1 MTIQA
6 TSSIAPSSQMA
17 IQRSPWHSPVPY
29 LFGGLVAMLG
39 LVAFALLILACS
51 YWYISPN
58 DEGDLE
64 SGNHNQNEPSKPV
77 KQKES
82 LVLEEKYLVI
92 MAGQVNPTFLATPI
106 SSPAS
111 SFGSCSCGSN
121 STVARETSSM
131 PDEEKESCDQLQI
144 SNMDN
149 HETV

>member
-6 TSSIAPSSQMA
+6 TSSMAPSSQIA
-17 IQRSPWHSPVPY
+17 VQRSPWHSPVPY

-51 YWYISPN
+51 YWNISPN

-64 SGNHNQNEPSKPV
+64 SGNHNHNEPSKPV

-82 LVLEEKYLVI
+82 PVLEEKYLVI

-111 SFGSCSCGSN
+111 SFGSCSCGGN
-121 STVARETSSM
+121 STVARDKSSM

-144 SNMDN
+144 SNMEN